1 MIIIKFSDINTDDRW
16 VTKNTCGIYMIENLI
31 NNKKYIG
38 QSKQIKTRWT
48 SHTNRCN
55 SPTDCSYNSQL
66 YTDMRECGFENF
78 KFSVLEECKE
88 SELDERETY
97 YIKVFDTFKSGYN
110 GNIGGFG
117 SQKFTDEEFKEYFL
131 SHPKIGVN
139 EIAKIFNIDRSVA
152 GRKLKSLGLKSNW
165 GIKEE
170 EIKEAIRLY
179 KEENLSIES
188 IAKILNRDSKNLSNK
203 MREYGFTETHIN
215 SQSRRATRTNKS
227 KTIYVYDIQT
237 NKIFT
242 NFRRKD
248 FEQYLYD
255 LGYTQSLN
263 SGAISCYL
271 ARNGKLLYGNF
282 IVRKDIDSLNQAIEH
297 YKERG

>member
-1 MIIIKFSDINTDDRW
+1 MITIEFNDINTDDKW

-38 QSKQIKTRWT
+38 QSKQIRKRWI
-48 SHTNRCN
+48 SHTNRYN
-55 SPTDCSYNSQL
+55 LPTDVSYSSQL
-66 YTDMRECGFENF
+66 YTAMRKYGFENF
-78 KFSVLEECKE
+78 KFSVVEECE
-88 SELDERETY
+88 ENELDEREAY
-97 YIKVFDTFKSGYN
+97 YIKVFDTFKNGYN
-110 GNIGGFG
+110 GNIGGLG

-131 SHPKIGVN
+131 SHPKISVN
-139 EIAKIFNIDRSVA
+139 EMAEIFDIDRSVA

-165 GIKEE
+165 RIKEE

-215 SQSRRATRTNKS
+215 SQSGRATRTNKS
-227 KTIYVYDIQT
+227 KTIYVYDVQAD
-237 NKIFT
+237 KVFT
-242 NFRRKD
+242 DFRRRD

-263 SGAISCYL
+263 SGAIGCYL

-282 IVRKDIDSLNQAIEH
+282 IVRKDVDSLKQAIKQ
-297 YKERG
+297 YKEGR